1 MTSVSGKT
9 KKAIKHKHEQKMHM
23 LLVVFLTPSGD
34 VDMDLKSSAQVY
46 NALYQHSGINET
58 LSAHTKDWVFQGAG
72 VSSW

>member
-1 MTSVSGKT
+1 MSRKCTCYWLF
-9 KKAIKHKHEQKMHM
+9 H
-23 LLVVFLTPSGD
+23 VFLTPSGD

-58 LSAHTKDWVFQGAG
+58 LSAHTKDRVFQGAG